1 MFKKATKEQSKL
13 RLALFGVSGG
23 GKTYSALRLATGLGG
38 SIALIDTE
46 HGTASKYAD
55 RFDFDVC
62 NLDKA
67 TINNVLMCIEKAK
80 GYDVL
85 IIDSLTHAWLE
96 LLQEVEKVARAKFG
110 GNTWSA
116 WSEGTPKQM
125 MLINAILDFPGH
137 IIVTMRA
144 ETNWTTTVNDK
155 GKVVPVRIGEAPK
168 QGKSIEYE
176 FDMLIQL
183 SQDHMGL
190 VLKDRT
196 GKFQDQCFLIE
207 ESFGKQLNEWLKEGK
222 SASITM
228 NKVEEEEDFILPFG
242 DGSEPTQSFDEY
254 DERVGQDPILQAN
267 DEELVKQFKER
278 TAALLD
284 AKQIK
289 LFMKQN
295 HISISKVDALRQ
307 FLHDNDLEFKIALF
321 LEEVEK

>member
-196 GKFQDQCFLIE
+196 GKFQDQCFVIE
-207 ESFGKQLNEWLKEGK
+207 EDFGKQLNEWLKEGRPK
-222 SASITM
+222 RQSELQLEPQSL
-228 NKVEEEEDFILPFG
+228 EEDFKSP
-242 DGSEPTQSFDEY
+242 
-254 DERVGQDPILQAN
+254 DERIKQDPILQAD

-295 HISISKVDALRQ
+295 HISISRADELRQ
-307 FLHDNDLEFKIALF
+307 FLHDNDLELKIALF

>member
-1 MFKKATKEQSKL
+1 MFKKATKQQAKL

-38 SIALIDTE
+38 KIALIDTE

-67 TINNVLMCIEKAK
+67 TINNVLMCINSAK
-80 GYDVL
+80 DYDVL

-125 MLINAILDFPGH
+125 SLINAILDFPGH

-183 SQDHMGL
+183 SQDHTGL

-196 GKFQDQCFLIE
+196 GKFQDQCFVIE
-207 ESFGKQLNEWLKEGK
+207 ESFGEQLNTWLQDGQPQQL
-222 SASITM
+222 SIEE
-228 NKVEEEEDFILPFG
+228 NKKDNEL
-242 DGSEPTQSFDEY
+242 SN
-254 DERVGQDPILQAN
+254 ERIEQDPILQAG
-267 DEELVKQFKER
+267 DEELVKQFKDR
-278 TAALLD
+278 LAAVLN

-295 HISISKVDALRQ
+295 LISINEVDKLRQ
-307 FLHDNDLEFKIALF
+307 FLMEHDLELTAALF
-321 LEEVEK
+321 LEEVGK

>member
-144 ETNWTTTVNDK
+144 ETNWTTTVNDR

-222 SASITM
+222 SSPVGTKSI
-228 NKVEEEEDFILPFG
+228 EEKDLVLLS
-242 DGSEPTQSFDEY
+242 DNGSEPTQSFDEY
-254 DERVGQDPILQAN
+254 DERVGQDPILQV
-267 DEELVKQFKER
+267 DDDELVKQFKER

-295 HISISKVDALRQ
+295 HISISKVDELRQ